1 MFPRWKWLVRRK
13 MRLLRAKWR
22 RTRKPTSLK
31 RKTDQS
37 NMSKKKNER
46 HIKRK
51 QMIGFFIITLA
62 FVFILVFVFPYLKTV
77 QPVPVQKGSVEAV
90 TPVFS
95 ARHPLTGSL
104 ISQDIELPQVYGV
117 MIDNHPEAR
126 PQSGLDQAFLV
137 IEAPVE
143 GGISRLLAFFSA
155 EQVLEE

>member
-1 MFPRWKWLVRRK
+1 
-13 MRLLRAKWR
+13 
-22 RTRKPTSLK
+22 
-31 RKTDQS
+31 
-37 NMSKKKNER
+37 MSKKKNER

-155 EQVLEE
+155 EQVLEEIGPVRSARPYFLDWNNELDALYVHVGGSDAALDYIST